1 MSVILNYKHKIV
13 NLFYT
18 KSLINF
24 DWLLRMVDM
33 TTFTR
38 IKKLCNE
45 RKISINEL
53 ENALGYSKN
62 TLYRLK
68 TQTPGADKLQKIAD
82 YFNTSTDYLLGRT
95 NNPHLDNDDEITDD
109 DFRKIERFA
118 RNLTPNNRKKALRIL
133 EATFDDAFSKD
144 EDDDDDDL

>member
-1 MSVILNYKHKIV
+1 
-13 NLFYT
+13 
-18 KSLINF
+18 
-24 DWLLRMVDM
+24 M

>member
-1 MSVILNYKHKIV
+1 
-13 NLFYT
+13 
-18 KSLINF
+18 
-24 DWLLRMVDM
+24 M

-38 IKKLCNE
+38 IKKLCDE
-45 RKISINEL
+45 RRISINDL

-95 NNPHLDNDDEITDD
+95 DNSHLEIEDEITDE

-118 RNLTPNNRKKALRIL
+118 RNLTPKNRKKALKIL
-133 EATFDDAFSKD
+133 EATFDDAFS
-144 EDDDDDDL
+144 EDDIDDDDDL